1 MAMDKLASVHRCFL
15 LPIPKSISRGPLRQH
30 VNTLPHLSIP
40 HPHLHSSIHRLIY
53 LTLLSLHC
61 KNFERTAIRT
71 MLFLPILCALLG
83 AVLASAQGVPTI
95 SAVGSKFFYED
106 GTQYFMKGIR
116 SNPQAEPR

>member
-1 MAMDKLASVHRCFL
+1 
-15 LPIPKSISRGPLRQH
+15 
-30 VNTLPHLSIP
+30 
-40 HPHLHSSIHRLIY
+40 
-53 LTLLSLHC
+53 
-61 KNFERTAIRT
+61 